1 MNELMELNPG
11 LESRV
16 KFNIEF
22 KDYNQEELF
31 KIFKILCRNE
41 NYSIARDAYNKLKD
55 VFEDMVAN
63 RDNNFGNGRSVR
75 KLFEEIKMKQA
86 TRVIEKGI
94 LNKKEILKIT
104 CKDI

>member
-1 MNELMELNPG
+1 MCI
-11 LESRV
+11 RDRY
-16 KFNIEF
+16 NIEF
-22 KDYNQEELF
+22 KDYNQEELL

-63 RDNNFGNGRSVR
+63 KNDNFGNGRSVR

-86 TRVIEKGI
+86 TRVIEKDVYKRQI
-94 LNKKEILKIT
+94 
-104 CKDI
+104 